1 MKVTNL
7 KLEGLKLLDLDR
19 HGDNRGWFEETYNY
33 ERYKQAGIDN
43 IFVQDNRSFSSKK
56 GVLRGMHF
64 QKYPYSQAKLVRCT
78 RGKVIDVVVDLR
90 RNSPTYLQYEA
101 VELSED
107 KVQQLFVPQGFAHG
121 FYCLSDDVIFEYK
134 VDNVY
139 SKENERSI
147 NYLDPKLGINWNEIL
162 KGETPILSEKDKMY
176 LSVLIFGKKIDKKS
190 TLYMINSSK
199 TKGKRL
205 I

>member
-162 KGETPILSEKDKMY
+162 KGETPILSEKDKNAKFY
-176 LSVLIFGKKIDKKS
+176 DEIDC
-190 TLYMINSSK
+190 NF
-199 TKGKRL
+199 
-205 I
+205 